1 MDPAILSRILSTY
14 APNSAG
20 TQDQLVASS
29 LAALDALPSLLSAV
43 ADRERIFETSI
54 DEFSRHVP
62 AQAIEEFGEVF
73 LAYGSD
79 KSTLHD
85 YHKLYAALLHRS
97 RHDVRRVVEI
107 GIGTNDPNLLSTMG
121 VQGKPGAS
129 LRAFESL
136 LPRSGVIG
144 ADIDEK
150 ILFRSGRIWCVS
162 CDQTHL
168 EGFNSLREA
177 LAGRP
182 ADLLIDDGL
191 HAVHA
196 NLHTLLFG
204 LDVVAPGGHVVIE
217 DIPHHFGWF
226 WKVLAGLLQRR
237 HDCTLVR
244 CRSALAF
251 VVRT

>member
-1 MDPAILSRILSTY
+1 MDTTILSRILSTY
-14 APNSAG
+14 APNSGG
-20 TQDQLVASS
+20 TQEQLIASS
-29 LAALDALPSLLSAV
+29 LDALDALPGLLSAF

-54 DEFSRHVP
+54 DEFSTHVP
-62 AQAIEEFGEVF
+62 SQVVEEFGEVF
-73 LAYGSD
+73 LSYGSD

-97 RHDVRRVVEI
+97 RHGIRRIVEI
-107 GIGTNDPNLLSTMG
+107 GVGTTDPCILSTMG
-121 VQGKPGAS
+121 VEGKPGAS
-129 LRAFESL
+129 LRAFETL
-136 LPRSGVIG
+136 LPQSEVIG

-150 ILFRSGRIWCVS
+150 ILFQSGRIRCVF
-162 CDQTHL
+162 CDQTRAN
-168 EGFNSLREA
+168 GFDALRNV
-177 LAGRP
+177 LAGST

-196 NLHTLLFG
+196 NLQTLLFG

-217 DIPHHFGWF
+217 DIPHRLGWF
-226 WKVLAGLLQRR
+226 WKALAGLLQRR
-237 HDCTLVR
+237 HDCTLLR